1 MSALG
6 EVIRARIDRLVRN
19 EPQPGVTYPEVLVVD
34 DPLRA
39 RWRTVMLGVG
49 GAMLGLIT
57 YVVLAPWVVT
67 GVIALFWLAEG
78 SPGGRMFDWA
88 GEVTSTFSEP
98 AGMVATHL
106 GLATLIPI
114 SLGLVLFIHRFHPRW
129 LHSVQPGFRWRFALV
144 AGLAAFVVL
153 GGVWALTRIGQS
165 WAVNPEPAFWGFVVA
180 ILLTSPLQAAAEEY
194 FFRGYLLQA
203 IHTTAP
209 NSPWFGVVGSA
220 AVFALM
226 HGTQDLP
233 AFLYRFV
240 FGVVAGWLVVK
251 TGGLEAG
258 IAAHVANNVIAF
270 GWAALSGTMTATRTT
285 TTTTWAEL
293 GWSLAAF
300 AAFAAIAV
308 WIATRMRL
316 ATATPGTRFVGGDE
330 V

>member
-6 EVIRARIDRLVRN
+6 GALRARIDAVVRN
-19 EPQPGVTYPEVLVVD
+19 VPQPGITYAEVLIVD

-39 RWRTVMLGVG
+39 RWRTIMLGLG
-49 GAMLGLIT
+49 GAMLGVVT
-57 YVVLAPWVVT
+57 YVLVAPWVVT
-67 GVIALFWLAEG
+67 GVIGLFWLAEG
-78 SPGGRMFDWA
+78 SPGGNLLAWA
-88 GEVTSTFSEP
+88 GPVTSTFSEP
-98 AGMVATHL
+98 SGMASTQL

-114 SLGLVLFIHRFHPRW
+114 SMGLVLFLHRFHPRW
-129 LHSVQPGFRWRFALV
+129 LHSVQPGFRWRFAFIT
-144 AGLAAFVVL
+144 GIAAFVVL
-153 GGVWALTRIGQS
+153 GLVWALTRIGQS
-165 WAVNPEPAFWGFVVA
+165 WAVTPEPALWGFIVA

-203 IHTTAP
+203 LHTTSP

-240 FGVVAGWLVVK
+240 FGVVAGWLVVR
-251 TGGLEAG
+251 TGGLEAA

-270 GWAALSGTMTATRTT
+270 GWAALSGTVTAARTATTT
-285 TTTTWAEL
+285 SWAEL

-300 AAFAAIAV
+300 GAFAAVAV
-308 WIATRMRL
+308 WIATRMKV
-316 ATATPGTRFVGGDE
+316 ATTTPGLRFVGEDE

>member
-6 EVIRARIDRLVRN
+6 DLARVRVQGFVKY
-19 EPQPGVTYPEVLVVD
+19 EPQPGVTYPEVLIID

-39 RWRTVMLGVG
+39 RLRSVALGVG

-67 GVIALFWLAEG
+67 GVAGVFWLAEG
-78 SPGGRMFDWA
+78 SPSTFMPWA
-88 GEVTSTFSEP
+88 HQVTNTFSEP
-98 AGMVATHL
+98 SGMVATQL

-114 SLGLVLFIHRFHPRW
+114 SMALVLLVHRFHPRW
-129 LHSVQPGFRWRFALV
+129 LHSVQPGFRWRFAFVTGAV
-144 AGLAAFVVL
+144 ALLVL
-153 GGVWALTRIGQS
+153 GAVWAISRIGQS
-165 WAVNPEPAFWGFVVA
+165 WTVQPEPAFWGFVLA

-220 AVFALM
+220 AIFALM
-226 HGTQDLP
+226 HGTQNLP

-240 FGVVAGWLVVK
+240 FGVLAGWLVVK

-270 GWAALSGTMTATRTT
+270 GWAALSGTMVATRTT
-285 TTTTWAEL
+285 TATTWAEL
-293 GWSLAAF
+293 AVSLAGFAGF
-300 AAFAAIAV
+300 AAVAVVIARRMQV
-308 WIATRMRL
+308 AT
-316 ATATPGTRFVGGDE
+316 TTPGVRFGATDE